1 MGVVCVQLTSG
12 TTNRGGESYWFAI
25 PNVGHVAKF
34 LVRSCRHVP
43 GVRLAASLMRWL
55 RD

>member
-1 MGVVCVQLTSG
+1 MKLQLTSS

-34 LVRSCRHVP
+34 LVRSRVGSPVP
-43 GVRLAASLMRWL
+43 PEYVAL
-55 RD
+55 RRS